1 MAEIIAAL
9 LGGSALS
16 AIISGLFGL
25 AQTKRRRKDG
35 VAAGVQALMY
45 DRIKYLCKSHLARG
59 QIASNDLEDLI
70 RMHQIYHD
78 DLNGNGYLDELMDAV
93 EELPIVPAM
102 PAENRKG

>member
-9 LGGSALS
+9 LGGSTLS

-25 AQTKRRRKDG
+25 WQTKQRKQGG

-45 DRIKYLCKSHLARG
+45 DRIKYLCKSHLSRG

-70 RMHQIYHD
+70 RMHRIYHD
-78 DLNGNGYLDELMDAV
+78 DLNGNGYLDELMGAV
-93 EELPIVPAM
+93 EDLPIIPAM
-102 PAENRKG
+102 PAEKRKD